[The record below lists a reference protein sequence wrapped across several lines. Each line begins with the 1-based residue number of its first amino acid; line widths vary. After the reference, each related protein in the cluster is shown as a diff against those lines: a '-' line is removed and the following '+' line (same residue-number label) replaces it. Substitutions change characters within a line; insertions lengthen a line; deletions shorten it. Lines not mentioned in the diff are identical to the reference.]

1 MSEHSVYKLIPMT
14 WRDSHDIT
22 LSETVRVSNSTNRK
36 TRVFKLP
43 IVFLGT
49 IFVV

>member
-1 MSEHSVYKLIPMT
+1 MT

-22 LSETVRVSNSTNRK
+22 LSETLRVSNSTNRK

-43 IVFLGT
+43 IVFLVP
-49 IFVV
+49 FLLFSMNLFK

>member
-1 MSEHSVYKLIPMT
+1 MI
-14 WRDSHDIT
+14 WRESHDIT
-22 LSETVRVSNSTNRK
+22 LSEKVRMSNFTNRK